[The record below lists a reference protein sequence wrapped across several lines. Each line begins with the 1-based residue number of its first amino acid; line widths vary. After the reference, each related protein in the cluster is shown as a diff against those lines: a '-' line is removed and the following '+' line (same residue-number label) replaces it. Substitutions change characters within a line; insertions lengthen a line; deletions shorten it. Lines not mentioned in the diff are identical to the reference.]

1 MSNLKAETIEVLW
14 EHGLTTD
21 DVLWAGTTEFY
32 IDLDLFW
39 TLADREYD
47 SSYGAPEVAQDL
59 IVVGAG
65 WWLERHEYDGSEW
78 WEFKSMPTKPPIRNS
93 VQRIITDRFGWD
105 TLKSM
110 NRITEN
116 GGSDPDENS

>member
-32 IDLDLFW
+32 IDLELFW

-47 SSYGAPEVAQDL
+47 EGYGWQEVATDL

-78 WEFKSMPTKPPIRNS
+78 WEFKSMPTKPPIRKS
-93 VQRIITDRFGWD
+93 VQRVMRGACGWE
-105 TLKSM
+105 TLANM
-110 NRITEN
+110 NDIAER
-116 GGSDPDENS
+116 